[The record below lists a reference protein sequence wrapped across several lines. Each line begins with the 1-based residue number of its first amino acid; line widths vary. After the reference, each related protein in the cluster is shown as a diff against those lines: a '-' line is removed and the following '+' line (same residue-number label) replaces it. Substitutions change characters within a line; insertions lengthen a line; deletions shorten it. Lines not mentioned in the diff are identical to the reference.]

1 MDGNPHGY
9 TLGFVRNMITEQ
21 SGKASGWFKDWELK
35 SVYEPIF
42 SLPHKR
48 SIGFEAMVRAT
59 DPTGKQVPV
68 QGLFDPKNNFSE
80 ASLLDLLCATVH
92 VHNFF
97 PARRARDWLFVNMH
111 PEVFLNAEH
120 NAAFLLELLR
130 QYRVP
135 RDKVVLEVPGATLED
150 KERVHAAVNSYRRL
164 GYLISIDDFGVEH
177 SNLDTVWHSAPTF
190 VKIGRPALARAMAD
204 QTARKM
210 LPRVVSLLHEL
221 GTLVVIQGVETE
233 MEALIAIDADAD
245 LVTGFYF
252 GQPQEDAADL
262 AEPQGLFDGLWSTY
276 KEKRGHGRIDE
287 SAARAPLQDDD
298 LYSHYAKKLRDIS
311 PAEIGRYREERRPLL
326 AALQRAASLLES
338 GADLETACADFLR
351 LEGAIRC
358 YMLDGDGKQ
367 IGGDVFSPN
376 PPQKEEVD
384 FSAGEPEDAEWSRK
398 DFFRRAIAEPG
409 AVQVTRRYRSF
420 NGYAHCVTI
429 SLATRHQRKLAVLCG
444 DVDWKLHSQFQ
455 R

>member
-21 SGKASGWFKDWELK
+21 SGRASGWFKDWELK

-59 DPTGKQVPV
+59 DPNGKQVPV

-80 ASLLDLLCATVH
+80 ASLLDLLCTAVH
-92 VHNFF
+92 VQNFF
-97 PARRARDWLFVNMH
+97 PARRARDWLFVNMR
-111 PEVFLNAEH
+111 PEVFLNAEP
-120 NAAFLLELLR
+120 NAAFLLELL
-130 QYRVP
+130 QQCSVP
-135 RDKVVLEVPGATLED
+135 RSKLVLEISGAALED
-150 KERVHAAVNSYRRL
+150 RDQVHAAVNSYRRL
-164 GYLISIDDFGVEH
+164 GCLISIDDFGVEH

-190 VKIGRPALARAMAD
+190 VKIGRSVLARAIAD

-210 LPRVVSLLHEL
+210 LPRMVSLLHEL

-233 MEALIAIDADAD
+233 MEALLAIDADAD

-252 GQPQEDAADL
+252 GQPQEEAGEL
-262 AEPQGLFDGLWSTY
+262 AEPQDLFAGLWNTY
-276 KEKRGHGRIDE
+276 KEKRGYGRMDE
-287 SAARAPLQDDD
+287 SLVRAPVQNDE
-298 LYSHYAKKLRDIS
+298 LYSHYVKKLRDIS
-311 PAEIGRYREERRPLL
+311 PAEIGKYRDERRPLL

-338 GADLETACADFLR
+338 GIDFETACADFLR

-358 YMLDGDGKQ
+358 FVLDRNGKQ
-367 IGGDVFSPN
+367 VGGDAFSPH

-384 FSAGEPEDAEWSRK
+384 FSAGESDDAEWSRK
-398 DFFRRAIAEPG
+398 DFFRRAIGEPG
-409 AVQVTRRYRSF
+409 VVQVSRRYRSF

-429 SLATRHQRKLAVLCG
+429 SLATRHQGKPGVLCG
-444 DVDWKLHSQFQ
+444 DVDWKLHSQFHH
-455 R
+455 